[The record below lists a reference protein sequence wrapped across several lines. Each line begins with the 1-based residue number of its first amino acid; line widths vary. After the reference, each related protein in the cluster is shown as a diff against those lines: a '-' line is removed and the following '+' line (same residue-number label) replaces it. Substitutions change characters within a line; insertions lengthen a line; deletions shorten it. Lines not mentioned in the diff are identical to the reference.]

1 MVLLGRSAR
10 DFGHSQCSPFRLRRL
25 IYTLR
30 QYPNTEDFVYLRRL
44 DRNPSDYNPYALEVV
59 PFSELNSND
68 FYVLSV
74 RGITHHL
81 DGTQTP
87 FFPFPL
93 PPWIRP
99 QRPVGVGTK
108 QPGR

>member
-1 MVLLGRSAR
+1 MTGPFLRSRARSA
-10 DFGHSQCSPFRLRRL
+10 RRL

-59 PFSELNSND
+59 PFSDLNPND

-81 DGTQTP
+81 DGESPHPAASVAGQDVAP
-87 FFPFPL
+87 SMENPL
-93 PPWIRP
+93 
-99 QRPVGVGTK
+99 Q
-108 QPGR
+108 